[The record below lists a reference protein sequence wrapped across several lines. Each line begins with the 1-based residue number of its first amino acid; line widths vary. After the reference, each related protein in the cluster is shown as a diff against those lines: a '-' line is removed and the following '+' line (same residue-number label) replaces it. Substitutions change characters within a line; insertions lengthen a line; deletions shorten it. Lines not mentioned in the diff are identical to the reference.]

1 MHRLFV
7 YWRDYLDIYKTIQ
20 KEAFGEFVERH
31 SRFISY
37 AKPVETED
45 DSISFINKIKT
56 KHWDAKHNVYAYSLL
71 KGSIM
76 RYSDDGEPHGTAGVP
91 VLDILKKNEVTNIV
105 IVVTRYFG
113 GILLGT
119 GGLVRAY
126 SSAAKL
132 ALDSAVVINMVSCFR
147 AQLFCDYSLYGKISS
162 ILAELG
168 AKIEESEF
176 LDNVKIIF
184 YIEKKKLNVLND
196 KLNEVSSGEIITKI
210 LEEKYTKI
218 NLV

>member
-31 SRFISY
+31 SRFIGY

-45 DSISFINKIKT
+45 DAISFINKIKA

-76 RYSDDGEPHGTAGVP
+76 RYSDDGEPRGTAGVP

>member
-45 DSISFINKIKT
+45 DAISFINKIKT

-126 SSAAKL
+126 SNAAKL

-147 AQLFCDYSLYGKISS
+147 AQLFCNYSLYGKISS

-184 YIEKKKLNVLND
+184 YIEKKKLNILND

>member
-31 SRFISY
+31 SKFISY

-45 DSISFINKIKT
+45 DAISFINKIKT

-184 YIEKKKLNVLND
+184 YIEKKKLNILND

>member
-31 SRFISY
+31 SKFISY

-45 DSISFINKIKT
+45 DAISFINKIKT

-126 SSAAKL
+126 SNAAKL

-147 AQLFCDYSLYGKISS
+147 AQLFCNYSLYGKISS

-176 LDNVKIIF
+176 LDNVKIIL
-184 YIEKKKLNVLND
+184 YIEKKKLNILND

>member
-31 SRFISY
+31 SKFISY

-45 DSISFINKIKT
+45 DAISFINKIKT

>member
-31 SRFISY
+31 SKFISY

-45 DSISFINKIKT
+45 DAIYFINKIKT

-132 ALDSAVVINMVSCFR
+132 ALDSAVVINMVSGFR

-184 YIEKKKLNVLND
+184 YIEKKKLNILND

>member
-45 DSISFINKIKT
+45 DAISFINKIKT

>member
-45 DSISFINKIKT
+45 DAISFINKIKT

-184 YIEKKKLNVLND
+184 YIEKKKLNILND

>member
-45 DSISFINKIKT
+45 DAISFINKIKT

-147 AQLFCDYSLYGKISS
+147 TQLFCDYSLYGKISS

>member
-45 DSISFINKIKT
+45 DAISFINKIKT

-126 SSAAKL
+126 SNAAKL

-147 AQLFCDYSLYGKISS
+147 AQLFCNYSLYGKISS

>member
-31 SRFISY
+31 SKFISY

-45 DSISFINKIKT
+45 DAISFINKIKT

-126 SSAAKL
+126 SNAAKL

-176 LDNVKIIF
+176 LDKVKIIF
-184 YIEKKKLNVLND
+184 YIEKKKLNILND

>member
-37 AKPVETED
+37 VKPVETED
-45 DSISFINKIKT
+45 DAISFINKIKT

-126 SSAAKL
+126 SNAAKL

>member
-45 DSISFINKIKT
+45 DAISFINKIKT

-210 LEEKYTKI
+210 LEERYTKI

>member
-45 DSISFINKIKT
+45 DAISFINKIKT

-126 SSAAKL
+126 SNAAKL

-184 YIEKKKLNVLND
+184 YIEKKKLNILND

>member
-45 DSISFINKIKT
+45 DAISFINKIKT

-147 AQLFCDYSLYGKISS
+147 AQLFCNYSLYGKISS

>member
-31 SRFISY
+31 SRFIGY

-45 DSISFINKIKT
+45 DAISFINKIKA

-76 RYSDDGEPHGTAGVP
+76 RYSDDGEPRGTAGVP

-126 SSAAKL
+126 SNAAKL

-184 YIEKKKLNVLND
+184 YIEKKKLNILND

>member
-31 SRFISY
+31 SKFISY

-45 DSISFINKIKT
+45 DAISFINKIKT

-126 SSAAKL
+126 SNAAKL

>member
-31 SRFISY
+31 SRFIGY

-45 DSISFINKIKT
+45 DAISFINKIKT

-147 AQLFCDYSLYGKISS
+147 AQLFCNYSLYGKISS

-184 YIEKKKLNVLND
+184 YIEKKKLNILND

>member
-45 DSISFINKIKT
+45 DAISFINKIKT

-147 AQLFCDYSLYGKISS
+147 AQLFCNYSLYGKISS

-184 YIEKKKLNVLND
+184 YIEKKKLNILND

>member
-31 SRFISY
+31 SKFISY

-45 DSISFINKIKT
+45 DAISFINKIKT

-105 IVVTRYFG
+105 VVVTRYFG

>member
-31 SRFISY
+31 SRFIGY

-45 DSISFINKIKT
+45 DAISFINKIKT

-126 SSAAKL
+126 SNAAKL

-176 LDNVKIIF
+176 LGNVKIIF
-184 YIEKKKLNVLND
+184 YIEKKKLNILND

>member
-31 SRFISY
+31 SKFISY

-45 DSISFINKIKT
+45 DAISFINKIKT

-76 RYSDDGEPHGTAGVP
+76 RYSDDGEPRGTAGVP

>member
-45 DSISFINKIKT
+45 DAISFINKIKT

-126 SSAAKL
+126 SNAAKL

-176 LDNVKIIF
+176 LGNVKIIF
-184 YIEKKKLNVLND
+184 YIEKKKLNILND

>member
-31 SRFISY
+31 SKFISY

-45 DSISFINKIKT
+45 DAISFINKIKT

-196 KLNEVSSGEIITKI
+196 KLNEISSGEIITKI

>member
-45 DSISFINKIKT
+45 DAISFINKIKT

-126 SSAAKL
+126 SNAAKL

-176 LDNVKIIF
+176 LDKVKIIF

>member
-37 AKPVETED
+37 VKPVETED
-45 DSISFINKIKT
+45 DAISFINKIKT

-126 SSAAKL
+126 SNAAKL

-147 AQLFCDYSLYGKISS
+147 TQLFCDYSLYGKISS

>member
-31 SRFISY
+31 SKFISY

-45 DSISFINKIKT
+45 DAISFINKIKT

-76 RYSDDGEPHGTAGVP
+76 RYSDDGEPRGTAGVP

-126 SSAAKL
+126 SNAAKL

-184 YIEKKKLNVLND
+184 YIEKKKLNILND

>member
-45 DSISFINKIKT
+45 DAISFINKIKT

-126 SSAAKL
+126 SNAAKL

>member
-31 SRFISY
+31 SKFISY

-45 DSISFINKIKT
+45 DAISFINKIKT

-126 SSAAKL
+126 SNAAKL

-147 AQLFCDYSLYGKISS
+147 AQLFCNYSLYGKISS

-184 YIEKKKLNVLND
+184 YIEKKKLNILND

>member
-31 SRFISY
+31 SKFISY

-45 DSISFINKIKT
+45 DAISFINKIKT

-147 AQLFCDYSLYGKISS
+147 AQLFCNYSLYGKISS

-184 YIEKKKLNVLND
+184 YIEKKKLNILND

>member
-31 SRFISY
+31 SRFISS

-45 DSISFINKIKT
+45 DAISFINKIKT

-147 AQLFCDYSLYGKISS
+147 AQLFCNYSLYGKISS

-184 YIEKKKLNVLND
+184 YIEKKKLNILND

>member
-31 SRFISY
+31 SKFISY

-45 DSISFINKIKT
+45 DAISFINKIKT

-76 RYSDDGEPHGTAGVP
+76 RYSDDGEPRGTAGVP

-184 YIEKKKLNVLND
+184 YIEKKKLNILND

>member
-31 SRFISY
+31 SKFISY

-45 DSISFINKIKT
+45 DAISFINKIKT

-126 SSAAKL
+126 SNAAKL

-176 LDNVKIIF
+176 LDKVKIIF

>member
-31 SRFISY
+31 SKFISY

-45 DSISFINKIKT
+45 DAISFINKIKT

-132 ALDSAVVINMVSCFR
+132 ALDSAVIINMVSCFR

-184 YIEKKKLNVLND
+184 YIEKKKLNILND

>member
-45 DSISFINKIKT
+45 DAISFINKIKT

-176 LDNVKIIF
+176 LGNVKIIF
-184 YIEKKKLNVLND
+184 YIEKKKLNILND

>member
-31 SRFISY
+31 SRFIGY

-45 DSISFINKIKT
+45 DAISFINKIKA

>member
-31 SRFISY
+31 SKFISY

-45 DSISFINKIKT
+45 DAISFINKIKT

-126 SSAAKL
+126 SNAAKL

-184 YIEKKKLNVLND
+184 YIEKKKLNILND

>member
-1 MHRLFV
+1 M
-7 YWRDYLDIYKTIQ
+7 DIYKTIQ

-45 DSISFINKIKT
+45 DAISFINKIKT

-184 YIEKKKLNVLND
+184 YIEKKKLNILND